1 MNEGQVLIVGAGPTG
16 LALALFLQKAG
27 VTPRLIDRNS
37 GPGQASRAMAVQSRT
52 LEFYRQ
58 LGFADEVV
66 RQGIPIEAIQIR
78 AHDRVASEISLADFG
93 AGLSPY
99 PFILSFPQD
108 DHERLLVAQLQAVGI
123 EVERD
128 TEMLEMREEGERVG
142 ATLRHKDGTEEECS
156 PAYLC
161 GCDGAHSTTRQDLQ
175 LGFGG
180 GTYDKTFFV
189 ADVQAAGAGAAPGRF
204 SFCLGA
210 GDVLLVL
217 PIRSTGMHRLIG
229 FLPDDL
235 QGRTDVT
242 FEDVRALAE
251 KAADIRVQNVNWF
264 STYKVHHRVADH
276 FRAGRAFV
284 LGDAGHVHSPVG
296 GQGMNTG
303 IGDAVNL
310 SWKLAAVV
318 QGRADAALLDTYEPE
333 RIAFARSLVATTDR
347 MFQVMTGTGLGQE
360 LFREAVFPHLAS
372 FALGFSQVRT
382 AAFRLVSQTRINYE
396 GSALSDG
403 QAGAVHGGDRLPW
416 VVLADG
422 SDNFAPLASFDWQA
436 HVYGAAGP
444 ALTEAARDANLPLHP
459 FGWSDGMD
467 KAGLE
472 RDALYL
478 VRPDGYV
485 ALAERGQ
492 DVGRLQATLAKFQ
505 ITPAPTKP

>member
-1 MNEGQVLIVGAGPTG
+1 MIVGAGPTG
-16 LALALFLQKAG
+16 LALALFLQKTG
-27 VTPRLIDRNS
+27 VTPRLIDKNS

-66 RQGIPIEAIQIR
+66 SRGIPIETIQIR
-78 AHDRVASEISLADFG
+78 AHDWVASEISLADFG

-108 DHERLLVAQLQAVGI
+108 DHERLLVAQLQAVGVG
-123 EVERD
+123 VEWD
-128 TEMLEMREEGERVG
+128 TEMLEMREEGEWVR

-156 PAYLC
+156 SAYLC
-161 GCDGAHSTTRQDLQ
+161 GCDGARSPTRQNLH
-175 LGFGG
+175 LGFSG

-189 ADVQAAGAGAAPGRF
+189 ADVQAVGAGAAPGRF
-204 SFCLGA
+204 LFCLGA
-210 GDVLLVL
+210 DDILLVL

-229 FLPDDL
+229 ILPDAL
-235 QGRTDVT
+235 KGRTDVT
-242 FEDVRALAE
+242 FDDLRPFAE
-251 KAADIRVQNVNWF
+251 KEADLRVQNVNWF

-276 FRAGRAFV
+276 FRAGWAFV
-284 LGDAGHVHSPVG
+284 LGDAGHIHSPVG

-318 QGRADAALLDTYEPE
+318 QDRADVSLLDTYEPE

-347 MFQVMTGTGLGQE
+347 MFQVMTGTGLGHE
-360 LFREAVFPHLAS
+360 LFREALFPHLAS

-382 AAFRLVSQTRINYE
+382 AAFRLVSQTRLHYE
-396 GSALSDG
+396 GSALSEG

-416 VVLADG
+416 VVLADE
-422 SDNFAPLASFDWQA
+422 SDNFAPLTSFDWQA
-436 HVYGAAGP
+436 HVYGTAGT
-444 ALTEAARDANLPLHP
+444 ALTEAARNADLALHQ
-459 FGWSDGMD
+459 FDWSDGME

-485 ALAERGQ
+485 ALVERGQ
-492 DVGRLQATLAKFQ
+492 DVGKLQTALAKFQ
-505 ITPAPTKP
+505 SATRRASTGL